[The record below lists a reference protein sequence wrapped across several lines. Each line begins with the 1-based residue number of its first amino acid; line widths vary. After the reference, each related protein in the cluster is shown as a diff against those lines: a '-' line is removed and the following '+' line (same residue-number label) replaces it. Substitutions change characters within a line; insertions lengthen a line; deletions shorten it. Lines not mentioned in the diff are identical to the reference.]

1 MRKLTGLIFLL
12 LSYSMVNAG
21 TRTWVYFDSK
31 PAWNGDQPTRYIS
44 PRAVTRRLKSRSPEQ
59 VIDIYD
65 IPVNPRYVEE
75 VRRTGARIHQISRY
89 FNAVSVEADE
99 RQLAAIREFPFVRK
113 TAPVRGGRRHEP
125 QVESPKPQQI
135 VDENYGNSYNQ
146 LAQIQVPQL
155 HAAGYHGEGILI
167 GHNDTGVFLDHEAFA
182 ELQILATWD
191 FINND
196 PVVQNEEGDD
206 PGQHVHGTYT
216 LSTIGGKVPGV
227 LYGPAYEATYVIAK
241 TEDVTSETPIEED
254 NWVAA
259 IEWEDS
265 LGVDVTTT
273 SLGYLDW
280 YTYEDMDGNTAVITV
295 AADIAAAHG
304 IAVFNSAGNE
314 GSHEWYYIIAP
325 ADGDSVIAVG
335 AVGSDGELTGFSS
348 HGPTYDGRI
357 KPDVLAMGL
366 YTYCASAS
374 GVDLYT
380 FVSGTSL
387 SCPLAAGVGALILQ
401 AHPQWNNMDLLAALR
416 ATGTNA
422 ETPDN
427 DYGWGIIQGWAAQE
441 FGRIHDL
448 TIVYS
453 GSELELSWGAVE
465 SATYYGVEYS
475 NDPFAGFTEIMTTE
489 STSVI
494 LLLDSTRG
502 FYRVVA
508 HF

>member
-1 MRKLTGLIFLL
+1 
-12 LSYSMVNAG
+12 
-21 TRTWVYFDSK
+21 
-31 PAWNGDQPTRYIS
+31 
-44 PRAVTRRLKSRSPEQ
+44 
-59 VIDIYD
+59 
-65 IPVNPRYVEE
+65 
-75 VRRTGARIHQISRY
+75 
-89 FNAVSVEADE
+89 
-99 RQLAAIREFPFVRK
+99 
-113 TAPVRGGRRHEP
+113 
-125 QVESPKPQQI
+125 
-135 VDENYGNSYNQ
+135 
-146 LAQIQVPQL
+146 
-155 HAAGYHGEGILI
+155 
-167 GHNDTGVFLDHEAFA
+167 
-182 ELQILATWD
+182 
-191 FINND
+191 
-196 PVVQNEEGDD
+196 
-206 PGQHVHGTYT
+206 
-216 LSTIGGKVPGV
+216 
-227 LYGPAYEATYVIAK
+227 
-241 TEDVTSETPIEED
+241 
-254 NWVAA
+254 VAA

-465 SATYYGVEYS
+465 SAAYYGVEFS
-475 NDPFAGFTEIMTTE
+475 SDPFTGFAEMMTTE

-494 LLLDSTRG
+494 LPLNSTRG